1 VDLPLLD
8 AATVA
13 PGEVR
18 RGWTVFDVPP
28 DATGFRVRCKGNLT
42 ATGSL
47 FQL

>member
-1 VDLPLLD
+1 MDLSLLD

-28 DATGFRVRCKGNLT
+28 DATGSRVRCKGNLT